1 MTDSTAPERDYRDT
15 LFLPKTEFPMR
26 AGLPK
31 AEPEWIK
38 RWDGLGL
45 YEKLRADAK
54 GRDPFILHDGP
65 PYANGHIHLGT
76 ALNKII
82 KDIIVRSHQ
91 MQGFDASYLPG
102 WDCHGLP
109 IEWKV
114 EEEFRSKNRPKDSV
128 PPAEFRAACRA
139 YAEHW
144 VGVQKAEFRALGIEG
159 EWDNPYLTMAFE
171 SEAMIVSEFL
181 DMAMKGGLV
190 RGAKPIMWSPV
201 ERTALAE
208 AEVEYHDR
216 KVPVVWVKFPVL
228 AIREQY
234 SVNGKVEDR
243 AQMVWRSNNDL
254 RNASIVIWTTTP
266 WTIPANQAIAYSPN
280 IEYSLYEVLS
290 AYSKEELNWPSDP
303 YAKAGDK
310 LIVADSLAASV
321 FDSAKVKEYRRVR
334 PIDPKTI
341 LYCKHPLSNPG
352 WADDEASSEWE
363 AGFFDFPVGLLAGNH
378 VTSDAGTG
386 FVHTAPA
393 HGEDDY
399 EVWQTG
405 QKGRENAHKLFGG
418 EPLPPFRTDAVDM
431 SIRQIVDAD
440 GKYTDEVPAPL
451 AGLEIIVTSGKKRG
465 EAGKANQEVIR
476 LLAESGNLLARGIT
490 TIRDAHSWRSKAPV
504 IRRATPQWFIAMD
517 KPVHGGKTL
526 RELALKGIAD
536 TEFFP
541 PTGRNRL
548 QAMVE
553 GRPDWLISRQRNWGV
568 PITLF
573 VNAKGEPHT
582 AALSKEQAD
591 KLNANI
597 KAAIE
602 KTGVDG
608 WFATPDTD
616 FFEGTGVSPEGWEKV
631 TDVLDVWFDSGT
643 THAFALRKRGIIDNA
658 KGQADV
664 YMEGSDQHRGWFQSS
679 LLESCATRGMAPYKK
694 VVTHGMV
701 VDAEGKKMSKSIGN
715 TIEPDEF
722 QKQYGIEIL
731 RIWTASADYWDDT
744 RISDEIIKGTVE
756 TYRKLRN
763 TLRYLLG
770 ALDGYTEAEALPAS
784 DMPGLERFVLHRLAE
799 LDRDVRGAFRVFD
812 FKRAMT
818 QIVNFVNVELS
829 AVYFDIRKDALYCDP
844 AFATAAGW
852 DAATAEWGNRR
863 RAVRTVMALVMERLL
878 TWLAP
883 VMPFTTDEAF
893 GESHLKGAA
902 PSVHLLQFPAT
913 PEGWLAPQLA
923 ARWEK
928 IFAVR
933 RVVTGALEVERREKR
948 IGASLEAAPKVII
961 ADKALID
968 AFEGESAA
976 DIFITSGADL
986 VLAAEGPS
994 GAFTLPDA
1002 PGIWVVPEKASG
1014 IKCRRSWKYFD
1025 PATADPAF
1033 PDITPRDA
1041 LAVKAWDKVAG

>member
-1 MTDSTAPERDYRDT
+1 MTDTETTRDYRDT

-31 AEPEWIK
+31 AEPEWIR
-38 RWDGLGL
+38 RWDAMGL
-45 YEKLRADAK
+45 YGKLRETAK
-54 GRDPFILHDGP
+54 GRPPFILHDGP

-128 PPAEFRAACRA
+128 PADEFRAACRA

-144 VGVQKAEFRALGIEG
+144 VKVQGKEFRALGIEG

-216 KVPVVWVKFPVL
+216 KVPVVWVKFPVQG
-228 AIREQY
+228 ADHQ
-234 SVNGKVEDR
+234 V
-243 AQMVWRSNNDL
+243 
-254 RNASIVIWTTTP
+254 VIWTTTP
-266 WTIPANQAIAYSPN
+266 WTIPANQAVSFNPEIAYG
-280 IEYSLYEVLS
+280 LYEVTDVMTQ
-290 AYSKEELNWPSDP
+290 AELGFAP
-303 YAKAGDK
+303 YVKAGDK
-310 LIVADSLAASV
+310 IVVADKLAADV
-321 FDSAKVKEYRRVR
+321 FASAKAKAFKRLSDANPAGAV
-334 PIDPKTI
+334 
-341 LYCKHPLSNPG
+341 LQHPLHALSP
-352 WADDEASSEWE
+352 
-363 AGFFDFPVGLLAGNH
+363 FFQHPIPMLAGDH
-378 VTSDAGTG
+378 VTDDAGTG

-393 HGEDDY
+393 HGEDDFN
-399 EVWQTG
+399 VWLATG
-405 QKGRENAHKLFGG
+405 HTAQ
-418 EPLPPFRTDAVDM
+418 D
-431 SIRQIVDAD
+431 IRQIVDPD
-440 GKYTDEVPAPL
+440 GRYTDEVPEPL
-451 AGLEIIVTSGKKRG
+451 KGLDIIVTSGKKRG
-465 EAGKANQEVIR
+465 EAGKANNEVIR
-476 LLAESGNLLARGIT
+476 LLADSGNLLARGVT

-517 KPVHGGKTL
+517 KPVHSGKTL
-526 RELALKGIAD
+526 RELAMQAISD

-548 QAMVE
+548 SAMVE
-553 GRPDWLISRQRNWGV
+553 SRPDWLISRQRNWGV

-582 AALSKEQAD
+582 AALPKEQAD

-608 WFATPDTD
+608 WFATPDAD
-616 FFEGTGVSPEGWEKV
+616 FFTGTGVSPDGWEKV

-658 KGQADV
+658 TGQADV

-679 LLESCATRGMAPYKK
+679 LLESCATRGMAPYRQ

-722 QKQYGIEIL
+722 QKQHGIEIL
-731 RIWTASADYWDDT
+731 RLWTASADYWDDT
-744 RISDEIIKGTVE
+744 RISDEIIKGTAE

-770 ALDGYTEAEALPAS
+770 ALDGYGGSESLFSGDCPEPDDPNAVHGPAAL
-784 DMPGLERFVLHRLAE
+784 PGLEKWMLHRLAE
-799 LDRDVRGAFRVFD
+799 LDGEVRGAFQVFD
-812 FKRAMT
+812 FKRALT
-818 QIVNFVNVELS
+818 AIVNFVNVDLS

-844 AFATAAGW
+844 AFTTMTQWDPATAHF
-852 DAATAEWGNRR
+852 GNRR
-863 RAVRTVMALVMERLL
+863 RAVRTVMAAVLERLL
-878 TWLAP
+878 CWLAP

-893 GESHLKGAA
+893 GESHLKSKAA
-902 PSVHLLQFPAT
+902 SIHLLVFPETPAT
-913 PEGWLAPQLA
+913 WLDAALA

-928 IFAVR
+928 IFRVR

-948 IGASLEAAPKVII
+948 IGASLEAAPQVIVSD
-961 ADKALID
+961 AALIE
-968 AFEGESAA
+968 AFAGEDAA
-976 DIFITSGADL
+976 DLFITSGASL
-986 VLAAEGPS
+986 VHAASGPA
-994 GAFTLPDA
+994 GAFTLDDSA
-1002 PGIWVVPEKASG
+1002 GIWIVPGAAAG
-1014 IKCRRSWKYFD
+1014 VKCRRSWKYFD
-1025 PATADPAF
+1025 PATALPGF

-1041 LAVKAWDKVAG
+1041 LAVMAWDKGAV

>member
-1 MTDSTAPERDYRDT
+1 MTDTAATERDYRDT

-38 RWDGLGL
+38 RWDAMGL
-45 YEKLRADAK
+45 YAKLRETAK
-54 GRDPFILHDGP
+54 GRAPFILHDGP

-128 PPAEFRAACRA
+128 PADEFRAACRA

-144 VGVQKAEFRALGIEG
+144 VKVQGKEFRALGIEG
-159 EWDNPYLTMAFE
+159 EWDDPYLTMAFD

-216 KVPVVWVKFPVL
+216 KVPVVWVKFPVVDSD
-228 AIREQY
+228 A
-234 SVNGKVEDR
+234 SV
-243 AQMVWRSNNDL
+243 
-254 RNASIVIWTTTP
+254 VIWTTTP
-266 WTIPANQAIAYSPN
+266 WTIPANQAVSFNPAISYG
-280 IEYSLYEVLS
+280 LYEVTDVMS
-290 AYSKEELNWPSDP
+290 EEELGFAP
-303 YAKAGDK
+303 YVKRGDKVIFADKLAADALTAAKAKAWSRVVD
-310 LIVADSLAASV
+310 INPADLR
-321 FDSAKVKEYRRVR
+321 EGLR
-334 PIDPKTI
+334 
-341 LYCKHPLSNPG
+341 HPLHALAP
-352 WADDEASSEWE
+352 
-363 AGFFDFPVGLLAGNH
+363 FFAHRIPMLAGDH
-378 VTSDAGTG
+378 VTEDAGTG

-393 HGEDDY
+393 HGEDDF
-399 EVWQTG
+399 EVWVATG
-405 QKGRENAHKLFGG
+405 HTTQE
-418 EPLPPFRTDAVDM
+418 
-431 SIRQIVDAD
+431 IRQIVDPD

-451 AGLEIIVTSGKKRG
+451 AGLDIIVTSGKKRG
-465 EAGKANQEVIR
+465 EAGKANNEVIR
-476 LLAESGNLLARGIT
+476 LLAESGNLLARGMT

-517 KPVHGGKTL
+517 KPVHAGKTL
-526 RELALKGIAD
+526 RELAMKAISD

-541 PTGRNRL
+541 ATGRNRL
-548 QAMVE
+548 SAMVE
-553 GRPDWLISRQRNWGV
+553 SRPDWLISRQRNWGV

-582 AALSKEQAD
+582 AALSRDQAD

-608 WFATPDTD
+608 WFATPDAD
-616 FFEGTGVSPEGWEKV
+616 FFAGTGVSPDGWEKV

-658 KGQADV
+658 TGQADV

-679 LLESCATRGMAPYKK
+679 LLESCATRGMAPYRK

-722 QKQYGIEIL
+722 QKQHGIEIL
-731 RIWTASADYWDDT
+731 RLWTASADYWDDT
-744 RISDEIIKGTVE
+744 RISDEIIKGTIE

-770 ALDGYTEAEALPAS
+770 ALDGYTPAEVIEAK
-784 DMPGLERFVLHRLAE
+784 DMPGLERFILHRLAE
-799 LDRDVRGAFRVFD
+799 LDGEVRAAFKVFD
-812 FKRAMT
+812 FKRVMT
-818 QIVNFVNVELS
+818 AIVNFVNVELS

-844 AFATAAGW
+844 SFVTAKAW
-852 DAATAEWGNRR
+852 DAETSVYGNRR
-863 RAVRTVMALVMERLL
+863 RAVRTVMAAVMERLL
-878 TWLAP
+878 CWLAP

-893 GESHLKGAA
+893 GESHLKGSA
-902 PSVHLLQFPAT
+902 PSVHLLLFPET
-913 PEGWLAPQLA
+913 PAAWRDAALA

-928 IFAVR
+928 IFKVR

-948 IGASLEAAPKVII
+948 IGASLEAAPKVVI
-961 ADKALID
+961 ADAALVA
-968 AFEGESAA
+968 AFEGEDAG
-976 DIFITSGADL
+976 DVFITSGAEL
-986 VLAAEGPS
+986 VQAAAGPA
-994 GAFTLPDA
+994 GAFALDDS
-1002 PGIWVVPEKASG
+1002 PGIWVLPQKASG
-1014 IKCRRSWKYFD
+1014 VKCRRSWKYFD
-1025 PATADPAF
+1025 PATANPAF

-1041 LAVKAWDKVAG
+1041 LAVKAWDKAAG

>member
-1 MTDSTAPERDYRDT
+1 MTDTAATERDYRDT

-38 RWDGLGL
+38 RWDEMGL
-45 YEKLRADAK
+45 YGKLRQSAK
-54 GRDPFILHDGP
+54 GRPPFILHDGP

-128 PPAEFRAACRA
+128 PADEFRAACRA

-144 VGVQKAEFRALGIEG
+144 VKVQGKEFRSLGIEG

-216 KVPVVWVKFPVL
+216 KVPVVWVKFPVEG
-228 AIREQY
+228 ADNH
-234 SVNGKVEDR
+234 V
-243 AQMVWRSNNDL
+243 
-254 RNASIVIWTTTP
+254 VIWTTTP
-266 WTIPANQAIAYSPN
+266 WTIPANQAVSFNSGIAYG
-280 IEYSLYEVLS
+280 LYEVTDVMTE
-290 AYSKEELNWPSDP
+290 AELGFAP
-303 YAKAGDK
+303 YVKAGDK
-310 LIVADSLAASV
+310 VVLADKLAA
-321 FDSAKVKEYRRVR
+321 DALTSAKAKAFQRIGDANPEGW
-334 PIDPKTI
+334 K
-341 LYCKHPLSNPG
+341 LKHPLHALSP
-352 WADDEASSEWE
+352 
-363 AGFFDFPVGLLAGNH
+363 FFQHSVPMLAGDH
-378 VTSDAGTG
+378 VTDDAGTG

-393 HGEDDY
+393 HGEDDF
-399 EVWQTG
+399 EVWVASGHTTQ
-405 QKGRENAHKLFGG
+405 Q
-418 EPLPPFRTDAVDM
+418 
-431 SIRQIVDAD
+431 IRQIVDPD
-440 GKYTDEVPAPL
+440 GRYTDDVPEPL
-451 AGLEIIVTSGKKRG
+451 KGLDIIVTSGKKRG
-465 EAGKANQEVIR
+465 EAGKANNEVIR

-517 KPVHGGKTL
+517 KPVHAGKTL
-526 RELALKGIAD
+526 RELAVQAIAE

-541 PTGRNRL
+541 ATGRNRL
-548 QAMVE
+548 SAMVE
-553 GRPDWLISRQRNWGV
+553 SRPDWLISRQRNWGV

-582 AALSKEQAD
+582 AALPREQAD

-608 WFATPDTD
+608 WFATPDAD
-616 FFEGTGVSPEGWEKV
+616 FFAGTGISPEGWEKV

-658 KGQADV
+658 TGQADV

-679 LLESCATRGMAPYKK
+679 LLESCATRGMAPYKQ

-722 QKQYGIEIL
+722 QKQHGIEIL
-731 RIWTASADYWDDT
+731 RLWTASADYWDDT
-744 RISDEIIKGTVE
+744 RISDEIIKGTIE

-763 TLRYLLG
+763 TLRYMLG
-770 ALDGYTEAEALPAS
+770 ALDGYTPAEAIDAK
-784 DMPGLERFVLHRLAE
+784 DMPGLEKFILHRLAE
-799 LDRDVRGAFRVFD
+799 LDGEVRAAFKVFD
-812 FKRAMT
+812 FKRVMT
-818 QIVNFVNVELS
+818 AIVNFVNVELS

-844 AFATAAGW
+844 SFATAKAW
-852 DAATAEWGNRR
+852 DSETSVYGNRR
-863 RAVRTVMALVMERLL
+863 RAVRTVMAAVMERLL
-878 TWLAP
+878 CWLAP

-893 GESHLKGAA
+893 GESHLKGSAE
-902 PSVHLLQFPAT
+902 SVHLLVFPET
-913 PEGWLAPQLA
+913 PAAWRDAALAQ
-923 ARWEK
+923 RWEK
-928 IFAVR
+928 IFKVR

-948 IGASLEAAPKVII
+948 IGASLEAAPEVIV

-968 AFEGESAA
+968 AFAGEDAA
-976 DIFITSGADL
+976 DLFITSGAAL
-986 VLAAEGPS
+986 VHAASGPA
-994 GAFTLPDA
+994 GAFALDDS
-1002 PGIWVVPEKASG
+1002 PGIWVVPKPAPG
-1014 IKCRRSWKYFD
+1014 VKCRRSWKYFD
-1025 PATADPAF
+1025 PATALAGF

>member
-1 MTDSTAPERDYRDT
+1 MTESTAPERDYRDT

-38 RWDGLGL
+38 RWDALGL

-54 GRDPFILHDGP
+54 GRQPFILHDGP

-144 VGVQKAEFRALGIEG
+144 VKVQGKEFRALGIEG
-159 EWDNPYLTMAFE
+159 EWNDPYLTMAFE

-216 KVPVVWVKFPVL
+216 KVPVVWVKFPVR
-228 AIREQY
+228 APVIPGVTKVDERNPEATSRAVKANVDEQLMLESA
-234 SVNGKVEDR
+234 SV
-243 AQMVWRSNNDL
+243 
-254 RNASIVIWTTTP
+254 VIWTTTP
-266 WTIPANQAIAYSPN
+266 WTIPANQAVSFNPEINYG
-280 IEYSLYEVLS
+280 LYEVTDVITE
-290 AYSKEELNWPSDP
+290 EELGFPP
-303 YAKAGDK
+303 YVKAGDK
-310 LIVADSLAASV
+310 LIFADKLAGEALNA
-321 FDSAKVKEYRRVR
+321 AKVREGGFKRLADV
-334 PIDPKTI
+334 DPERITR
-341 LYCKHPLSNPG
+341 LKHPLHAHSP
-352 WADDEASSEWE
+352 
-363 AGFFDFPVGLLAGNH
+363 FFQRPIPMLAGEH
-378 VTSDAGTG
+378 VTDDAGTG

-399 EVWQTG
+399 TVWLA
-405 QKGRENAHKLFGG
+405 NMSKLAGT
-418 EPLPPFRTDAVDM
+418 LAKTDPFNPDKDQEWSVTEIL
-431 SIRQIVDAD
+431 SIVDAD
-440 GKYTDEVPAPL
+440 GRYEHPELPDSL
-451 AGLEIIVTSGKKRG
+451 RGLEIIVTSGKKRG
-465 EAGKANQEVIR
+465 EAGKANNEVIR

-517 KPVHGGKTL
+517 KPVHNGKTL
-526 RELALKGIAD
+526 RELAVKAIAE

-541 PTGRNRL
+541 ATGRNRL
-548 QAMVE
+548 SAMVE
-553 GRPDWLISRQRNWGV
+553 SRPDWLISRQRNWGV

-582 AALSKEQAD
+582 AALPREQAD

-608 WFATPDTD
+608 WFATLDAD

-658 KGQADV
+658 TGQADV

-679 LLESCATRGMAPYKK
+679 LLESCATRGTAPYKK

-770 ALDGYTEAEALPAS
+770 ALDGYTPAEAVEAK
-784 DMPGLERFVLHRLAE
+784 DMPGLERFILHRLAE
-799 LDRDVRGAFRVFD
+799 LDGEVRAAFKVFD
-812 FKRAMT
+812 FKRVMT
-818 QIVNFVNVELS
+818 AIVNFVNVELS
-829 AVYFDIRKDALYCDP
+829 AVYFDVRKDSLYCDP
-844 AFATAAGW
+844 SFATASGW

-893 GESHLKGAA
+893 GESHLKGEA

-913 PEGWLAPQLA
+913 PGGWQNPQLA

-948 IGASLEAAPKVII
+948 IGASLEAAPKVVI

-968 AFEGESAA
+968 AFEGENAA
-976 DIFITSGADL
+976 DIFITSGAEL
-986 VLAAEGPS
+986 VQAAEGPA

-1002 PGIWVVPEKASG
+1002 PGIWVIPQKATG

-1041 LAVKAWDKVAG
+1041 LAVKAWDKVG

>member
-1 MTDSTAPERDYRDT
+1 MTESTAPERDYRDT

-38 RWDGLGL
+38 RWDALGL

-216 KVPVVWVKFPVL
+216 KVPVVWVKFFVTSAAPMEDFPDPVDFM
-228 AIREQY
+228 ESDP
-234 SVNGKVEDR
+234 SV
-243 AQMVWRSNNDL
+243 
-254 RNASIVIWTTTP
+254 VIWTTTP
-266 WTIPANQAIAYSPN
+266 WTIPANQAVSFNPEIKYG
-280 IEYSLYEVLS
+280 LYEVES
-290 AYSKEELNWPSDP
+290 VISEEELGFAP
-303 YAKAGDK
+303 YVKSGET
-310 LIVADSLAASV
+310 LIVADALAQTV
-321 FDSAKVKEYRRVR
+321 MDSAKVKTFRKVGAV
-334 PIDPKTI
+334 DPTW
-341 LYCKHPLSNPG
+341 LTLDHPLAELDP
-352 WADDEASSEWE
+352 
-363 AGFFDFPVGLLAGNH
+363 FFQHPIPMLAGEH
-378 VTSDAGTG
+378 VTDDAGTG

-393 HGEDDY
+393 HGEDDF
-399 EVWQTG
+399 EVWVASGHTTQ
-405 QKGRENAHKLFGG
+405 Q
-418 EPLPPFRTDAVDM
+418 
-431 SIRQIVDAD
+431 IRQIVDPD
-440 GKYTDEVPAPL
+440 GRYTDEVPEPL
-451 AGLEIIVTSGKKRG
+451 RGLDIIVTSGKKRG
-465 EAGKANQEVIR
+465 EAGKANNEVIR
-476 LLAESGNLLARGIT
+476 LLAESGNLLARGVT

-517 KPVHGGKTL
+517 KPAHGGKTL

-608 WFATPDTD
+608 WFATPDAD

-658 KGQADV
+658 TGQADV

-694 VVTHGMV
+694 VVTHGFI
-701 VDAEGKKMSKSIGN
+701 VDADGKKMSKSIGN
-715 TIEPDEF
+715 TIEPQQV
-722 QKQYGIEIL
+722 QKDYGIEIL
-731 RIWTASADYWDDT
+731 RIWTASADYMEDL

-770 ALDGYTEAEALPAS
+770 ALDGYTAQEAVDAAS
-784 DMPGLERFVLHRLAE
+784 MPGLERFMLHRLAD
-799 LDRDVRGAFRVFD
+799 LDAQIRAAYASFD
-812 FKRAMT
+812 FKRVMT
-818 QIVNFVNVELS
+818 LLINFVNVELS
-829 AVYFDIRKDALYCDP
+829 AVYFDVRKDSLYCDP
-844 AFATAAGW
+844 SFATASGW
-852 DAATAEWGNRR
+852 DAATAQWGNRR
-863 RAVRTVMALVMERLL
+863 RAARTVMAATLERMLA
-878 TWLAP
+878 WLAP

-976 DIFITSGADL
+976 DIFITSGAEL

-1002 PGIWVVPEKASG
+1002 PGIWVVPEKATG

>member
-1 MTDSTAPERDYRDT
+1 MTDTAATERDYRDT

-38 RWDGLGL
+38 RWDEMGL
-45 YEKLRADAK
+45 YAKLRESAK
-54 GRDPFILHDGP
+54 GRPPFILHDGP

-114 EEEFRSKNRPKDSV
+114 EEEFRAKNRPKDSV
-128 PPAEFRAACRA
+128 PADEFRAACRA

-144 VGVQKAEFRALGIEG
+144 VKVQGAEFRALGIEG
-159 EWDNPYLTMAFE
+159 EWNDPYLTMAFE

-216 KVPVVWVKFPVL
+216 KVPVVWVKFPVKFSL
-228 AIREQY
+228 AHANSSELMAPTA
-234 SVNGKVEDR
+234 SV
-243 AQMVWRSNNDL
+243 
-254 RNASIVIWTTTP
+254 VIWTTTP
-266 WTIPANQAIAYSPN
+266 WTIPANQAVSFNPKISYG
-280 IEYSLYEVLS
+280 LYQVTDVMTE
-290 AYSKEELNWPSDP
+290 EELGFPP
-303 YAKAGDK
+303 YAKAGEK
-310 LIVADSLAASV
+310 LILADSLAAQTLSA
-321 FDSAKVKEYRRVR
+321 AKVRDNGFHRIGDINPMGWE
-334 PIDPKTI
+334 
-341 LYCKHPLSNPG
+341 LKHPLHG
-352 WADDEASSEWE
+352 VSE
-363 AGFFDFPVGLLAGNH
+363 FFRHAIPMLAGDH
-378 VTSDAGTG
+378 VTDDAGTG

-393 HGEDDY
+393 HGEDDFD
-399 EVWQTG
+399 VWVNS
-405 QKGRENAHKLFGG
+405 GRTTQE
-418 EPLPPFRTDAVDM
+418 
-431 SIRQIVDAD
+431 IRQIVDPD
-440 GKYTDEVPAPL
+440 GRYTDEVPEPL
-451 AGLEIIVTSGKKRG
+451 RGLDIIVTSGKKRG
-465 EAGKANQEVIR
+465 EAGKANNEVIR
-476 LLAESGNLLARGIT
+476 LLAESGNLLARGVT

-517 KPVHGGKTL
+517 KPVHNGKTL
-526 RELALKGIAD
+526 RELALKAIAD

-573 VNAKGEPHT
+573 VNARGEPHT
-582 AALSKEQAD
+582 AALTKEQAG

-602 KTGVDG
+602 KGGVDA
-608 WFATPDTD
+608 WFKPEHDAA
-616 FFEGTGVSPEGWEKV
+616 FFFTGTGVSPEGWEKV

-643 THAFALRKRGIIDNA
+643 THAFALRKRGIIDE
-658 KGQADV
+658 KTGQADV

-694 VVTHGMV
+694 VVTHGFI
-701 VDAEGKKMSKSIGN
+701 VDADGKKMSKSLGN
-715 TIEPDEF
+715 TIEPQQV
-722 QKQYGIEIL
+722 QKEYGIEIL
-731 RIWTASADYWDDT
+731 RIWTASADYQEDL

-770 ALDGYTEAEALPAS
+770 ALDGYTATEALGP
-784 DMPGLERFVLHRLAE
+784 DRMPGLERFMLHRLAE
-799 LDRDVRGAFRVFD
+799 LDAQVRAAYTNFD
-812 FKRAMT
+812 FKRVMT
-818 QIVNFVNVELS
+818 LLINFVNVELS
-829 AVYFDIRKDALYCDP
+829 ALYFDIRKDSLYCDP
-844 AFATAAGW
+844 AFATSKAW
-852 DAATAEWGNRR
+852 DAETSVYGDRR
-863 RAVRTVMALVMERLL
+863 RAARTVMAAVFERLL
-878 TWLAP
+878 AWLAP

-893 GESHLKGAA
+893 GESHLRGEA
-902 PSVHLLQFPAT
+902 PSVHLLQFPET
-913 PEGWLAPQLA
+913 PEGWLNPELA

-928 IFAVR
+928 IFHVR
-933 RVVTGALEVERREKR
+933 RAVTGALEVERREKR
-948 IGASLEAAPKVII
+948 IGASLEAAPKVYI
-961 ADKALID
+961 ADAALIA

-986 VLAAEGPS
+986 IHAATGPA
-994 GAFTLPDA
+994 GAFTLDDA
-1002 PGIWVVPEKASG
+1002 PGIAVVPEKAPG

-1025 PATADPAF
+1025 PSTADPAF

-1041 LAVKAWDKVAG
+1041 LAVRAWDKAAG

>member
-1 MTDSTAPERDYRDT
+1 MTDTATTERDYRDT

-31 AEPEWIK
+31 AEPEWIR
-38 RWDGLGL
+38 RWDELGL

-128 PPAEFRAACRA
+128 PAEEFRAACRA

-159 EWDNPYLTMAFE
+159 EWNDPYLTMAFE

-216 KVPVVWVKFPVL
+216 KVPQVWVKFPL
-228 AIREQY
+228 TDTTPYTTGPE
-234 SVNGKVEDR
+234 GVED
-243 AQMVWRSNNDL
+243 AFKASEQMRG
-254 RNASIVIWTTTP
+254 ASVVIWTTTP
-266 WTIPANQAIAYSPN
+266 WTIPANQAVSFNPE
-280 IEYSLYEVLS
+280 IEYGLYEVTDVMTE
-290 AYSKEELNWPSDP
+290 AELGFPP
-303 YAKAGDK
+303 YVKAGEK
-310 LIVADSLAASV
+310 LVLADNLAADV
-321 FDSAKVKEYRRVR
+321 MAAAKVRDGGYKKLRHL
-334 PIDPKTI
+334 DPRGWSM
-341 LYCKHPLSNPG
+341 KHPLHG
-352 WADDEASSEWE
+352 VAE
-363 AGFFDFPVGLLAGNH
+363 FFQRCIPMLAGSH
-378 VTSDAGTG
+378 VTADAGTG

-393 HGEDDY
+393 HGEDDFD
-399 EVWQTG
+399 VWVATG
-405 QKGRENAHKLFGG
+405 HTTQE
-418 EPLPPFRTDAVDM
+418 
-431 SIRQIVDAD
+431 IRQIVDAD
-440 GKYTDEVPAPL
+440 GRYTDEVPEPL
-451 AGLEIIVTSGKKRG
+451 RGLDIIVTSGKKRG
-465 EAGKANQEVIR
+465 EAGKANNEVIR
-476 LLAESGNLLARGIT
+476 LLAESGNLLARGVT

-517 KPVHGGKTL
+517 KPVHDGKTL
-526 RELALKGIAD
+526 RELALKAIAD
-536 TEFFP
+536 TDFYP

-573 VNAKGEPHT
+573 VNKEGQPHT
-582 AALSKEQAD
+582 AALPKEQAE
-591 KLNANI
+591 KLNTNI

-608 WFATPDTD
+608 WFATPLED
-616 FFEGTGVSPEGWEKV
+616 FFAGTGVSPEGWEKV

-643 THAFALRKRGIIDNA
+643 THAFALRKRGIIDE
-658 KGQADV
+658 KTGQADV

-694 VVTHGMV
+694 VVTHGFI
-701 VDAEGKKMSKSIGN
+701 VDADGKKMSKSIGN
-715 TIEPDEF
+715 TIEPQEV

-731 RIWTASADYWDDT
+731 RIWTASADYQEDL

-770 ALDGYTEAEALPAS
+770 ALDGFSAEESLLSAHPREGGGLGPNEVPAFAGKSGVEA
-784 DMPGLERFVLHRLAE
+784 MPGLERFMLHRLAE
-799 LDRDVRGAFRVFD
+799 LGGQIETAYRNFD
-812 FKRAMT
+812 FKRVMT
-818 QIVNFVNVELS
+818 LLINFVNVELS
-829 AVYFDIRKDALYCDP
+829 AVYFDVRKDALYCDP
-844 AFATAAGW
+844 PASTADHW
-852 DAATAEWGNRR
+852 DAETALYGNRR
-863 RAVRTVMALVMERLL
+863 RAVRTVMAATLERMLA
-878 TWLAP
+878 WLAP
-883 VMPFTTDEAF
+883 VMPFTTEEAF
-893 GESHLKGAA
+893 LASPLAGKA

-913 PEGWLAPQLA
+913 PEGWRNAALA

-948 IGASLEAAPKVII
+948 IGASLEAAPKVFI
-961 ADKALID
+961 ADKALIEAFAGED
-968 AFEGESAA
+968 AG
-976 DIFITSGADL
+976 DIFITSGAEL
-986 VLAAEGPS
+986 LQAGEGPA
-994 GAFTLPDA
+994 GAFTLPEA
-1002 PGIWVVPEKASG
+1002 PGIWVVPEKAAG
-1014 IKCRRSWKYFD
+1014 VKCRRSWKYFD
-1025 PATADPAF
+1025 PSAADPAF

-1041 LAVKAWDKVAG
+1041 LAVKAWDKAAG